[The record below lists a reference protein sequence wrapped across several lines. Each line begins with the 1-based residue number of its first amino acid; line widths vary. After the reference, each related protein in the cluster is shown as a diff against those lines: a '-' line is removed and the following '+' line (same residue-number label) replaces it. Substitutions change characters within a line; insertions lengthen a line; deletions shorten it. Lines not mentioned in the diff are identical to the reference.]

1 MGVGISHLLT
11 NHKTA
16 INIGD
21 MKLTRAA
28 QISMPEKLARLVEAG
43 ITPMLWG
50 VPGVGKTAMVLTD
63 VARITGRPVIH
74 VPLGGKPPEE
84 VAGFLVDPG
93 QEAKALQVKLT
104 WWADLAFEASNAIVL
119 LDELGSTSPTTQ
131 AAGLAVLQE
140 KRMGKFRFPEG
151 VRFIGAGNPLGTG
164 ADGSLMAPPMA
175 TRLMHFTCR
184 ADPEGW
190 AEGAL
195 TRWGAGFDDAD
206 QAEGYRVVSAFI
218 KSFPGRLVVY
228 PGDQVYEAEDPR
240 IGWPNYR
247 SWEMVAKSIGA
258 LGGIDEEAIVGALG
272 VGEASAF
279 VEWALAQD
287 MPDIRDV
294 LSQASSFNFPKSQD
308 KFLAILDGVLALTSA
323 DQKLWDQAWELYD
336 RAMQARPDLAYPAAI
351 RLAKFGAGQR
361 WPMPRNH
368 MGIVA
373 QIQKEVGL

>member
-1 MGVGISHLLT
+1 MQRVE
-11 NHKTA
+11 
-16 INIGD
+16 
-21 MKLTRAA
+21 
-28 QISMPEKLARLVEAG
+28 QMPMSTKLARLVESG

-50 VPGVGKTAMVLTD
+50 IPGVGKTAMVLHD

-84 VAGFLVDPG
+84 VGGFLVDPG

-104 WWADLAFEASNAIVL
+104 WWADLAFEAGDAIVL

-140 KRMGKFRFPEG
+140 KRMGKHRFPEG

-184 ADPEGW
+184 ADPAGW

-195 TRWGAGFDDAD
+195 TRWGAGFGTAD
-206 QAEGYRVVSAFI
+206 QAAAYAAVAAFI

-228 PGDQVYEAEDPR
+228 PGDQIYDQEDPR
-240 IGWPNYR
+240 IGWANYR
-247 SWEMVAKSIGA
+247 SWEMVAKSVGA
-258 LGGIDEEAIVGALG
+258 LGGIDDEAIVGAVG
-272 VGEASAF
+272 TGEALAF
-279 VEWALAQD
+279 IEWALAQD

-294 LSQASSFNFPKSQD
+294 LASAGSFVFPKAQD

-323 DQKLWDQAWELYD
+323 DQAYWDAAWELYD

-351 RLAKFGAGQR
+351 RLAKFGAGKR